1 MFFHHGNFPKSPHH
15 NSTAIPG
22 DGMQLLLFG
31 FCAGQELEKA
41 RERRACSDCGDKE
54 CDKCHRC
61 HKEEFRG

>member
-1 MFFHHGNFPKSPHH
+1 
-15 NSTAIPG
+15 
-22 DGMQLLLFG
+22 MQLLLFG